1 VPYRAFRNKLTASYI
16 APFVIALA
24 VLAGII
30 LWRLADQVSINR
42 WVEHTDRVIL
52 TAKDTELALR
62 DVQLSYRAYLQSSD
76 KRYLSEFAGARSEF
90 EGDLSKMAAEVAD
103 NAEQLQR
110 LRKINDLQ
118 EHWFKTID
126 TLIGRK
132 DNRQLTAGDLVQVR
146 SYAEAIFGALEDFIA
161 DENRFRSVRA
171 ARQESEYRIIFILVP
186 LLSGLAVLFLGYYGW
201 RQIQLASEQ
210 FYEALEIAESARI
223 EAERARN
230 EAENERSETEKART
244 AAEESSRKAE
254 EASRAKDTF
263 IGTVSHE
270 LKNPLNS
277 IMLWSSALQRDPALG
292 EKAQEGLAAIER
304 AAKAQAQLIEDLLD
318 ISRIESGRMRLEIHL
333 IDLAEVVKA
342 GVESIR
348 IAAEAKSITLRE
360 SYDPRVGPIA
370 GDAGRLQQVVWNLVS
385 NAVKFT
391 PHGGEVRIRVE
402 RINSHAEII
411 VADTG
416 RGIEPAALE
425 SVFDRFWQQDS
436 AGESR
441 HGVGLGLSIVK
452 EIVSMHGGTVSAN
465 SAGAGKGSTFT
476 VRLPLA
482 ASVDLSGD
490 PDGDSRTGQIGAGAR
505 LGKG

>member
-16 APFVIALA
+16 APFLIAMA

-90 EGDLSKMAAEVAD
+90 EGDLRKMAAEVAD

-110 LRKINDLQ
+110 LRKIDDLR
-118 EHWFKTID
+118 EHWFKTIG

-161 DENRFRSVRA
+161 DENRLRSVRA

-210 FYEALEIAESARI
+210 FYEALEIAESARS

-277 IMLWSSALQRDPALG
+277 ILLWSSALQRDPDG

-342 GVESIR
+342 GVESMR
-348 IAAEAKSITLRE
+348 IAAEAKSITMRE
-360 SYDPRVGPIA
+360 SCDPRVGPIA
-370 GDAGRLQQVVWNLVS
+370 GDSGRLQQVVWNLVS

-402 RINSHAEII
+402 RTNSHAEII

-425 SVFDRFWQQDS
+425 SVFDRFWQQDG

-482 ASVDLSGD
+482 ASVDIAGD
-490 PDGDSRTGQIGAGAR
+490 HDGDSGTGQIGAGAR

>member
-1 VPYRAFRNKLTASYI
+1 M
-16 APFVIALA
+16 IALA

-90 EGDLSKMAAEVAD
+90 EGDLRKMAAEVAD
-103 NAEQLQR
+103 NVEQLQR

-118 EHWFKTID
+118 EHWFKTIN

-161 DENRFRSVRA
+161 DENRLRSVRA

-201 RQIQLASEQ
+201 RQIQLASDQ
-210 FYEALEIAESARI
+210 FHEALEIAES
-223 EAERARN
+223 ARN

-348 IAAEAKSITLRE
+348 IAAEAKSITMRE
-360 SYDPRVGPIA
+360 SCDPRVGPIA

-425 SVFDRFWQQDS
+425 SVFDRFWQQDG

-482 ASVDLSGD
+482 ASADISAD

>member
-1 VPYRAFRNKLTASYI
+1 VPSRAFRNKLTASYI

-76 KRYLSEFAGARSEF
+76 KRYLIEFAGARSEF
-90 EGDLSKMAAEVAD
+90 EGDLRKMAAEVAD

-146 SYAEAIFGALEDFIA
+146 SYAEAVFNALEDFIA
-161 DENRFRSVRA
+161 DENRIRSVRA

-210 FYEALEIAESARI
+210 FYEALEIAESARS

-318 ISRIESGRMRLEIHL
+318 ISRIESGRMRLDIHL

-348 IAAEAKSITLRE
+348 IAAETKSITMRE
-360 SYDPRVGPIA
+360 SCDLRVGPIA

-416 RGIEPAALE
+416 RGIEPAALQ
-425 SVFDRFWQQDS
+425 SVFDRFWQQDG

-482 ASVDLSGD
+482 ASVDLSAD

>member
-1 VPYRAFRNKLTASYI
+1 VPSRAFRNKLTASYI
-16 APFVIALA
+16 APFLIALA

-90 EGDLSKMAAEVAD
+90 EGDLRKMAAEIAD

-126 TLIGRK
+126 TLIGLK
-132 DNRQLTAGDLVQVR
+132 DNGQLTAADLVQVR

-161 DENRFRSVRA
+161 DENRLRSVRA

-186 LLSGLAVLFLGYYGW
+186 LLSGLAVLFLGSYGW

-210 FYEALEIAESARI
+210 FYEALEIAESARS

-230 EAENERSETEKART
+230 EAENERIETEKART

-277 IMLWSSALQRDPALG
+277 IMLWSSALQRDPAG

-342 GVESIR
+342 GVESMR
-348 IAAEAKSITLRE
+348 IAAEAKSITMRE
-360 SYDPRVGPIA
+360 SCDPRVGPIA
-370 GDAGRLQQVVWNLVS
+370 GDSGRLQQVVWNLVS

-402 RINSHAEII
+402 RTNSHAEII

-425 SVFDRFWQQDS
+425 SVFDRFWQQDG

-482 ASVDLSGD
+482 AIVDLSAD
-490 PDGDSRTGQIGAGAR
+490 PDGDSRTGQMGAGAR